1 VGAPTVRR
9 MSRRVPHCRDC
20 PGVPA
25 GVPILFGLPD
35 AGAFEAA
42 DRRELVLGGCL
53 MPSGPTS
60 RWACPQCGRALDWG
74 EPHPTEFPAPV
85 PPAAQGRL
93 RVGVWNLER
102 SPHPGSMK
110 GDEVVLWQQ
119 HLSADIWLLTEVH
132 EHWGWENRLWPGR
145 GSWAV
150 SSPRGGELEGFRRWS
165 GIQTRFRME
174 ELFDGSSERWAA
186 EESLCLAR
194 IHLPEEFAARTVL
207 VACSVL
213 PWGGA
218 GKHWPGLPEK
228 YLDDQQQFVL
238 EHHIARIAQAWD
250 EQEPIVWGG
259 DFNQELVDLARER
272 KQAGYRL
279 AGTTAGIP
287 RLRAAFD
294 RFGLRA
300 VTEHSEHLH
309 PEAPAIDHLAVSAP
323 FAVGNAR
330 VHRPHH
336 ADGRLLSDHAAYV
349 AELDLQPAVLAVD

>member
-1 VGAPTVRR
+1 VGALTVPD
-9 MSRRVPHCRDC
+9 MSRRVPRCRDC
-20 PGVPA
+20 PGAPA
-25 GVPILFGLPD
+25 GVPVVFGLPD
-35 AGAFEAA
+35 PRAIEAA
-42 DRRELVLGGCL
+42 DRGELVLGGCL
-53 MPSGPTS
+53 MPETAPP
-60 RWACPQCGRALDWG
+60 RWACPACGRDLSWG
-74 EPHPTEFPAPV
+74 EPHPTDLPAPV
-85 PPAAQGRL
+85 PPPASGHL

-102 SPHPGSMK
+102 SPHPGSIK
-110 GDEVVLWQQ
+110 GEEVVLWQE

-132 EHWGWENRLWPGR
+132 EHWGWENRLWPGG

-150 SSPRGGELEGFRRWS
+150 SSPRGGELDGFRRWS
-165 GIQTRFRME
+165 GIQTRFRMDE
-174 ELFDGSSERWAA
+174 VSVGSTDRRAA

-194 IHLPEEFAARTVL
+194 IHLPEGSTPGTVL

-213 PWGGA
+213 PWRGA

-228 YLDDQQQFVL
+228 YLDHQQQFVL
-238 EHHIARIAQAWD
+238 EHHVARIEEAWD
-250 EQEPIVWGG
+250 GQEPIVWGG
-259 DFNQELVDLARER
+259 DFNQELVDLSHER
-272 KQAGYRL
+272 KQAGFRL
-279 AGTTAGIP
+279 AGTGSGIE

-300 VTEHSEHLH
+300 VTEQSEHLH

-349 AELDLQPAVLAVD
+349 AEVDLQPAALVVP